1 VALLNASRRKR
12 IADGSGTSVQ
22 EVNKLVKQYQ
32 DMAKM
37 MKRMGKMTGGNPAAL
52 AQMLGGGGGMPS
64 DSESLPPSGLPGM
77 GGGLPGGMGGLG
89 GGLGGRGGFPGGL
102 PGLGMPRGGKKKK
115 R

>member
-1 VALLNASRRKR
+1 M
-12 IADGSGTSVQ
+12 Q

-52 AQMLGGGGGMPS
+52 AQMLGGGGGGAAPDAEGNMT
-64 DSESLPPSGLPGM
+64 PPQGMPGM
-77 GGGLPGGMGGLG
+77 GGGMGGGLG
-89 GGLGGRGGFPGGL
+89 GGLPGFGGLGGRGGMPQGL

>member
-1 VALLNASRRKR
+1 
-12 IADGSGTSVQ
+12 
-22 EVNKLVKQYQ
+22 
-32 DMAKM
+32 MAKM

-52 AQMLGGGGGMPS
+52 AQMLGGGGDGMPTDGGS
-64 DSESLPPSGLPGM
+64 PPSGLPGM
-77 GGGLPGGMGGLG
+77 GGGMGGGMPGGMPGLG